1 MVKKSTIK
9 GGHLLDDEI
18 LKHMENNDD
27 NLNINDNRSKRELYI
42 NFYECILNCIA
53 RKNAKHKG
61 KNIVKETINTGK
73 NILKEITNSFKVDDK
88 DENGDKDENT
98 MPLYPKDRTKIY
110 KRVFEDIIKNEQLT
124 LGELNMEQLGRTLN
138 FKAKRI
144 NRELKKYE
152 GKTQE
157 EIDEIKE
164 QNANKSWIPFMG
176 GRKRKQTKRK
186 MNSKK
191 RSTRKR

>member
-53 RKNAKHKG
+53 RKNFMHKS
-61 KNIVKETINTGK
+61 KNVFKDK
-73 NILKEITNSFKVDDK
+73 LKLGSQ
-88 DENGDKDENT
+88 DENT
-98 MPLYPKDRTKIY
+98 KFLEPNDRKDIY
-110 KRVFEDIIKNEQLT
+110 KRVFEDIIKNQELE
-124 LGELNMEQLGRTLN
+124 LGQLNMEQLGRTLN

-144 NRELKKYE
+144 NREIKEYE
-152 GKTQE
+152 GKTQQ
-157 EIDEIKE
+157 EIDKIKE
-164 QNANKSWIPFMG
+164 QNANKSWFPFMG